1 MKTNIQRKKFT
12 SIIATKSNKVA
23 ILILNSKV
31 TLINK
36 LKLNKKLL
44 SILIKNFN
52 KFSHLRQKIK
62 LNSKRKKS
70 SFKSFSKRHSIQLLI
85 NPMHKRYL
93 NFSKKEISNNTKG
106 KKSYFSYQNNYISS
120 LKQFNT

>member
-36 LKLNKKLL
+36 PKLNKKLL

-52 KFSHLRQKIK
+52 KFNHLRQKIK
-62 LNSKRKKS
+62 LNLKRKRS
-70 SFKSFSKRHSIQLLI
+70 SFKSFSKHHLILLLI
-85 NPMHKRYL
+85 NPMLKRCL

-106 KKSYFSYQNNYISS
+106 KKYYFSFQNNYISS

>member
-23 ILILNSKV
+23 ILILISKV

-62 LNSKRKKS
+62 LNLKRKRS
-70 SFKSFSKRHSIQLLI
+70 SFKSSSKRHLILLLI
-85 NPMHKRYL
+85 NPMHKHCS
-93 NFSKKEISNNTKG
+93 NFSKKEILNNTKG